1 MQISRKEPI
10 TSEGDLSKVLMIM
23 PEGETRNAFAMNFK
37 AYLNFDVDVANTV
50 VDSIEILNKDES
62 VYDLVVTYTEIGK
75 EPSLK
80 VLIEYFKDRKL
91 EIPIL
96 SLGEDKYVM
105 MSNSN
110 EAFSLYSIEEPDD
123 LREAIK
129 TTADIFDIKAVDMI
143 KVPTSQYYPIPIEH
157 FTTLLES
164 PADVFIKI
172 GKGDSSQY
180 IKRIHSGDGLD
191 TETVERYMKSGVA
204 SLYVESTSRLTF
216 VNALTSNLLKHL
228 EKELTSENPDVNE
241 DSISQ
246 TIQETVAKNIEVL
259 GITPDIQKVCNKSMS
274 KMIKESEKFPRI
286 NGLIERLMNNKVSF
300 GFKHTQVTTYMAMAI
315 LKKIDWGKEEQ
326 EKTISFVSFFHDI
339 SLKND
344 AMAMI
349 RSDAEL
355 VSSILSKKDK
365 DLVQKHAQKSA
376 EFIHQYPHMPMGAD
390 TIIRQHHGVLNG
402 LGFSETFSGNLSPLT
417 LVFIVAEECAHLVLK
432 SKFETLNRMK
442 ILYEME
448 QKFKTTRFKKMLD
461 ALGEVIE

>member
-1 MQISRKEPI
+1 
-10 TSEGDLSKVLMIM
+10 M
-23 PEGETRNAFAMNFK
+23 PEGEKRNAFAINFR
-37 AYLNFDVDVANTV
+37 AYLNLEVDTV
-50 VDSIEILNKDES
+50 NNVVEAIEVINKNQNQ
-62 VYDLVVTYTEIGK
+62 YQLFVTYTEIGK

-80 VLIEYFKDRKL
+80 VLVEFFKDKKL
-91 EIPIL
+91 TTPIVT
-96 SLGEDKYVM
+96 LGEDKYVT
-105 MSNSN
+105 MSTVN
-110 EAFSLYSIEEPDD
+110 EEFVIYSVEEPDD

-129 TTADIFDIKAVDMI
+129 VTAEVFDITATDMAKI
-143 KVPTSQYYPIPIEH
+143 PTSQYYPIPIEH
-157 FTTLLES
+157 FSSLLES

-172 GKGDSSQY
+172 GKGDNSQY
-180 IKRIHSGDGLD
+180 IKRIHAGDGLEI
-191 TETVERYMKSGVA
+191 ETVERYMKSGVA
-204 SLYVESTSRLTF
+204 SLYVESTSRLHF
-216 VNALTSNLLKHL
+216 VNALTANLLRHL
-228 EKELTSENPDVNE
+228 EEEITSDNPDVNE
-241 DSISQ
+241 DSIQQ
-246 TIQETVAKNIEVL
+246 TIQETVAKNIESL
-259 GITPDIQKVCNKSMS
+259 GITPEIQQVCNKSMH
-274 KMIKESEKFPRI
+274 KMIRESEKYPRI
-286 NGLIERLMNNKVSF
+286 NGLIERLMNNKASF

-355 VSSILSKKDK
+355 ASSVLSKKDK
-365 DLVQKHAQKSA
+365 ELVRKHAQKSA
-376 EFIHQYPHMPMGAD
+376 EFIHEYPHMPMGAD

-432 SKFETLNRMK
+432 SKFKQLNRMK